1 MSHKK
6 GNEIFLMESG
16 NMITGIKAKNKNNLV
31 WGINQL
37 LGPGIR
43 QKPLIVKICSSEG
56 ALVLLLA
63 ALDLCYIE

>member
-1 MSHKK
+1 
-6 GNEIFLMESG
+6 
-16 NMITGIKAKNKNNLV
+16 MITGIKAKNKNKLF
-31 WGINQL
+31 WGISQL

>member
-1 MSHKK
+1 
-6 GNEIFLMESG
+6 
-16 NMITGIKAKNKNNLV
+16 MITGIKAKNKNNLV

>member
-1 MSHKK
+1 
-6 GNEIFLMESG
+6 MESG